1 MTEAVYLAAPT
12 LELRSS
18 APWVT
23 RTGRFNLDMI
33 SVASSGGPASAAR
46 TLGGTIMLNDNMI
59 SKSSAVGCLE
69 KQPCTKAR
77 VAAMLVA
84 RSSDAMMGRFF
95 RLSPASVGSALIPAS
110 TKLSRPIGLPHGS
123 QHSRR

>member
-23 RTGRFNLDMI
+23 RTGSFNLDMI
-33 SVASSGGPASAAR
+33 SVASSGRPLSPAR
-46 TLGGTIMLNDNMI
+46 TLGGTIMLNDSMI
-59 SKSSAVGCLE
+59 SKASAVGCLE

-77 VAAMLVA
+77 VAAMLVV
-84 RSSDAMMGRFF
+84 RSSDAIKGRFF
-95 RLSPASVGSALIPAS
+95 RLSPASAGAHAP
-110 TKLSRPIGLPHGS
+110 TG
-123 QHSRR
+123 